1 MNDHV
6 THQHWNKWK
15 WRSVLA
21 YAALAAANAFG
32 FWMLTQEREDRV
44 DQAAAVIYV
53 RCLDSR
59 ANRLALRQALAANRE
74 QAQRLNRAGSVRR
87 LDALIATLPPIQN
100 CRAQAQRIRR
110 LVD

>member
-21 YAALAAANAFG
+21 YAALALANAFG
-32 FWMLTQEREDRV
+32 FWMLTQERAARI
-44 DQAAAVIYV
+44 DQAADAVLV

-87 LDALIATLPPIQN
+87 LDALIATLPPTQD
-100 CRAQAQRIRR
+100 CREQADAIRNG
-110 LVD
+110 